1 VAAWRLRYPAPVN
14 PPCIVGIDCATVAER
29 VGLALAVPDG
39 DGWRLQHATMGSA
52 ASPPATVVGAWL
64 RERPH
69 ALLALDAPL
78 GWPAAL
84 GHALGTHRAG
94 APIAAAAD
102 ALFRRAT
109 DQSVHARYGKLPLEV
124 GADRIARTARAALA
138 LLDELGTARGVAI
151 PLMWRPDARP
161 HAAAGAEPPG
171 AWPAAI
177 EVYPAATLRAH
188 AAAERGYT
196 QPGSEARSRVAA
208 FARGR
213 VRVSADIA
221 LESLPAD
228 AFDAVLCVVAGID
241 AALGEATPPDDD
253 ALARREGWIWV
264 RAPRLERA

>member
-1 VAAWRLRYPAPVN
+1 MDS
-14 PPCIVGIDCATVAER
+14 PCIVGIDCATVAER

-39 DGWRLQHATMGSA
+39 DGWRLVDVTTGSA
-52 ASPPATVVGAWL
+52 ARPPAAVVGAWL
-64 RERPH
+64 IEWPN

-84 GHALGTHRAG
+84 GDALGMHRAG
-94 APIAAAAD
+94 APIAAPAD

-109 DQSVHARYGKLPLEV
+109 DRSVHARYGKLPLEV

-138 LLDELGTARGVAI
+138 MLDELGAARGAAI
-151 PLMWRPDARP
+151 PLTWRPDVWPRAV
-161 HAAAGAEPPG
+161 AGG
-171 AWPAAI
+171 APASASPSAI
-177 EVYPAATLRAH
+177 EVYPAATLRAYG
-188 AAAERGYT
+188 AAERGYT
-196 QPGSEARSRVAA
+196 QPGGAARSCVAA

-213 VRVSADIA
+213 VRVPAAIE

-241 AALGEATPPDDD
+241 AARGEAAAPDDE

-264 RAPRLERA
+264 RAPRIDRT